1 MLRPFV
7 KWLGGKTQLLDNI
20 TPQIPEDTEVYIELF
35 LGGGAVLLNQLE
47 TNNNIKL
54 FIAND
59 LNLNLVD
66 AYNCIKFNN
75 SFFLLKDEL
84 EHIAEQFNATD
95 KKKEYYYERRKEYNY
110 LVANPTRTMKLD
122 AGNQRTTEYLVRK
135 SALFIFLNK
144 TGFNGLYRVNK
155 RGEFNAAFNNAKH
168 FYPDFTNLEN
178 LHKIFLDKQVV
189 FLDGSYENTLEYI
202 DSKLKLTGYKN
213 CFVYLD
219 PPYKPV
225 KKDSKGVSYTTD
237 EFDDKKQEKLKAFCD
252 ELTARGIK
260 FLESNSDPDD
270 SNYFEDLYSKY
281 NITRV
286 KANRKINCDAKG
298 RGPINELLIKNY

>member
-1 MLRPFV
+1 MLKPFV

-47 TNNNIKL
+47 TNNNIIKNHSSNPSRLLINIFLSLL

-110 LVANPTRTMKLD
+110 
-122 AGNQRTTEYLVRK
+122 Q
-135 SALFIFLNK
+135 
-144 TGFNGLYRVNK
+144 
-155 RGEFNAAFNNAKH
+155 
-168 FYPDFTNLEN
+168 
-178 LHKIFLDKQVV
+178 
-189 FLDGSYENTLEYI
+189 
-202 DSKLKLTGYKN
+202 
-213 CFVYLD
+213 
-219 PPYKPV
+219 
-225 KKDSKGVSYTTD
+225 
-237 EFDDKKQEKLKAFCD
+237 
-252 ELTARGIK
+252 
-260 FLESNSDPDD
+260 
-270 SNYFEDLYSKY
+270 
-281 NITRV
+281 
-286 KANRKINCDAKG
+286 
-298 RGPINELLIKNY
+298 